1 MDLFRRTGR
10 VLKLTALTLA
20 CWAAAGGYAPAQL
33 PEPPRNQGAAFEYP
47 VAYFFVAL
55 AMALGLLI
63 LLRPN
68 NRRERERPAQYVQ
81 KTVLTK
87 DE

>member
-1 MDLFRRTGR
+1 MDLFRRIGR
-10 VLKLTALTLA
+10 VLERIGLTLA

-33 PEPPRNQGAAFEYP
+33 PEPPRNQSSLFEYP

-55 AMALGLLI
+55 GMALGMLI

-68 NRRERERPAQYVQ
+68 NRRERDRPAQYVE
-81 KTVLTK
+81 KNILTK